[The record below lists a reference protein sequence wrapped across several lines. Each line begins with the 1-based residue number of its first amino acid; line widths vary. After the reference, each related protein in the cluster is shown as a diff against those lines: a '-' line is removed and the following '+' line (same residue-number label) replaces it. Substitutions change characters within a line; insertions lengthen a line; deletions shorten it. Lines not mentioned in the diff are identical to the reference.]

1 MIKLVRVLGLIA
13 ILFSPLIAVKAQTP
27 IDPKVIINKTD
38 PMCGDAGFVCYTGDP
53 TATPAWDGT
62 KTDPLVESFL
72 SPMSF
77 VYSPGDT
84 SAKLFNL
91 YFAFTDVPPGTE
103 FTCESNIWS
112 VCAVVS
118 SPTAGNVEWHLSGG
132 SLSFDEGASVTL
144 EPLISQTPEP
154 TSALLFVTGLIAIF
168 VAAKRRSEVR
178 QTLV

>member
-1 MIKLVRVLGLIA
+1 MIKLLRGVGLIV
-13 ILFSPLIAVKAQTP
+13 ILFSPIVAVKAQTA
-27 IDPKVIINKTD
+27 IDPKVIINKLD
-38 PMCGDAGFVCYTGDP
+38 PTCATPGFACYTGDP
-53 TATPAWDGT
+53 AAAYDGT
-62 KTDPLVESFL
+62 STDPLVESFL
-72 SPMSF
+72 SPMPF
-77 VYSPGDT
+77 AYEPADH
-84 SAKLFNL
+84 SAMLFNL

-118 SPTAGNVEWHLSGG
+118 SPTVGNVEWHLSGG
-132 SLSFDEGASVTL
+132 HLSFDEGASVTL

-178 QTLV
+178 PSFV